1 MGPDRTFG
9 ALLGLAVGGGG
20 LLGAAAFRFLR
31 AGVPPAG
38 QSAQALT
45 WHGVLLPGPGDL
57 LIHLISYGLLGLL
70 LGGALRA
77 LGRAALSVRRTRR
90 FIAAAPAGAAV
101 GASALHHAGGRAGLG
116 GRIDLLADA
125 RPRAFCYGLRRPRV
139 AITAGMLALLDE
151 GELEAVLRHEAYHA
165 ANRDPLRLVA
175 ANALAAIFFF
185 LPLLALLRDHY
196 AVATELA
203 ADRHAIRGMGTD
215 RDIAAALYKLLS
227 HPECP
232 LPAAAVGA
240 TSVLP
245 LRVDALLDEA
255 ISVRPRLRPGVLLG
269 TAVGAA
275 GLALLLVVPLSL
287 FAGNGLLLQQHL
299 AAILC

>member
-9 ALLGLAVGGGG
+9 ALLGLAIGGAG

-31 AGVPPAG
+31 AGVPPTG
-38 QSAQALT
+38 RSAQALT
-45 WHGVLLPGPGDL
+45 WHGLLLPGSGDL

-70 LGGALRA
+70 LGGTLRA
-77 LGRAALSVRRTRR
+77 LWRAALSVGCARR
-90 FIAAAPAGAAV
+90 FIAAAPTSPDV
-101 GASALHHAGGRAGLG
+101 GAPTLHRAGGRAGLG
-116 GRIDLLADA
+116 GRIVLLADP

-139 AITAGMLALLDE
+139 AMTTGLLALLDE
-151 GELEAVLRHEAYHA
+151 DELEAVLRHEAYHA
-165 ANRDPLRLVA
+165 AHRDPLRLVV
-175 ANALAAIFFF
+175 ANALAAVFFF

-196 AVATELA
+196 AVAAELA

-215 RDIAAALYKLLS
+215 RGIAAALYKLLS

-232 LPAAAVGA
+232 PPAAAVGA

-269 TAVGAA
+269 TAVGVAV
-275 GLALLLVVPLSL
+275 LALLLVAPLSL
-287 FAGNGLLLQQHL
+287 FASNGLLSQTPLVAL
-299 AAILC
+299 FC